1 MRLPNGDYRHRVT
14 FRGETLRLLAD
25 WYTEDPKNVSAI
37 ASANRRSPTSPLQLG
52 EEITIPKRLM
62 RNVQALPE
70 AAVS

>member
-1 MRLPNGDYRHRVT
+1 
-14 FRGETLRLLAD
+14 
-25 WYTEDPKNVSAI
+25 
-37 ASANRRSPTSPLQLG
+37 LG